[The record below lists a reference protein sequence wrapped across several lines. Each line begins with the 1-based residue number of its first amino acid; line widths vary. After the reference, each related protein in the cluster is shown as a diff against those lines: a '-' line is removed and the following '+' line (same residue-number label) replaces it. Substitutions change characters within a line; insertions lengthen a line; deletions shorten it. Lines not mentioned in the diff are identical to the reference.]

1 MTRKGRKSQSRRG
14 IASPQAAHPSRPPSG
29 NSRPLRCGS
38 SPQSRDPGFGAPS
51 LPPSIS
57 ACVSMPFQ
65 NPFLFLWQKKKRF
78 LNAKEKEALWLYRG
92 VKGKDTAA
100 YVFTL
105 TVWTSPGRY
114 GLCGRNRETPWS
126 YLPAAWFVD
135 QTGGECVTP
144 LNGRRYGLIRRK
156 CFAVGPRVPLLRRR
170 SRPPAPTA

>member
-1 MTRKGRKSQSRRG
+1 MQQVTIKEK
-14 IASPQAAHPSRPPSG
+14 PF
-29 NSRPLRCGS
+29 
-38 SPQSRDPGFGAPS
+38 DAPT
-51 LPPSIS
+51 
-57 ACVSMPFQ
+57 VGDEDFQ

-170 SRPPAPTA
+170 SRPPAPAA